1 VVRLWS
7 FVRCVMSNFRRN
19 NGLLLAGAVG
29 YNALLS
35 VVPLLALVLVALS
48 AIVDESTLVAL
59 VRDETEAVFP
69 GSGTGVL
76 TALESFLEK
85 RAAIGTVGFAGMLFF
100 STIAFRIL
108 EDAIATVFHRGRP
121 RRDRHWL
128 RSVGLP
134 FAYVASVGL
143 GVLVL
148 TLVMFAF
155 DALPAEGVRVLGWDL
170 HRTQLAT
177 PFVKLLAFSGLVVL
191 LSSFYWVMP
200 GIDVGLK
207 RAFIGGAIA
216 ATLWEGVRS
225 ILMWYFANLSL
236 VHVIYGSLATVVVV
250 LVGLEIAAIILLLG
264 AEILAELERRR
275 VAGVHWYEESTGEIR
290 RSERA

>member
-1 VVRLWS
+1 MHVIR
-7 FVRCVMSNFRRN
+7 FARCVLGNFRRN

-29 YNALLS
+29 YNTLLS
-35 VVPLLALVLVALS
+35 VVPLLALVLVVLS
-48 AIVDESTLVAL
+48 ALVDQQAII
-59 VRDETEAVFP
+59 EAVRGEAEATFP
-69 GSGTGVL
+69 DGGGAIEA
-76 TALESFLEK
+76 ALESFLEK
-85 RAAIGTVGFAGMLFF
+85 REVIGTVGFLGMLFF

-108 EDAIATVFHRGRP
+108 EDAIATVFQ
-121 RRDRHWL
+121 RDRVVRNRHWL
-128 RSVGLP
+128 RAVGLP
-134 FAYVASVGL
+134 FAYVGCVGL

-155 DALPAEGVRVLGWDL
+155 DALPYEGIDLFGWEI
-170 HRTQLAT
+170 HRADVTVSL
-177 PFVKLLAFSGLVVL
+177 VKLLAFAGLVVL

-200 GIDVGLK
+200 GTEVRL
-207 RAFIGGAIA
+207 RHAFIGGTIA

-236 VHVIYGSLATVVVV
+236 VHVIYGSIATVVVV

-275 VAGVHWYEESTGEIR
+275 AAGVHWYEEPHQ
-290 RSERA
+290 

>member
-1 VVRLWS
+1 MIRIWT
-7 FVRCVMSNFRRN
+7 FARCVMKNFRRN

-29 YNALLS
+29 YNTLLS
-35 VVPLLALVLVALS
+35 IVPLLALVLVALS
-48 AIVDESTLVAL
+48 AVVEERTLLAL
-59 VRDETEAVFP
+59 VRDETDAVFP
-69 GSGTGVL
+69 GSGPAVRA
-76 TALESFLEK
+76 ALESFLEK
-85 RAAIGTVGFAGMLFF
+85 REVIGTVGFAGMLFF

-108 EDAIATVFHRGRP
+108 EDAIATVFHRDRP

-128 RSVGLP
+128 RSIGLP

-148 TLVMFAF
+148 TLVMFTF
-155 DALPAEGVRVLGWDL
+155 DAIPEEGVNLLGWDI
-170 HRTQLAT
+170 HRTQLSV
-177 PFVKLLAFSGLVVL
+177 PLVKLLAFSGLVVL

-275 VAGVHWYEESTGEIR
+275 AAGVRWYE
-290 RSERA
+290 AVP

>member
-1 VVRLWS
+1 MVRLWT
-7 FVRCVMSNFRRN
+7 FARCVVRNFRRN

-29 YNALLS
+29 YNTLLS
-35 VVPLLALVLVALS
+35 IVPLMALVLVVLS
-48 AIVDESTLVAL
+48 AVVDEAVLVEV
-59 VRDETEAVFP
+59 VRKETDTVFP
-69 GSGTGVL
+69 GSGHAVRA
-76 TALESFLEK
+76 ALQSFLEK
-85 RAAIGTVGFAGMLFF
+85 REVIGTVGFVGMLFF

-108 EDAIATVFHRGRP
+108 EDAIATVFHRDRP
-121 RRDRHWL
+121 VHDRHWL
-128 RSVGLP
+128 RSIILP
-134 FAYVASVGL
+134 FGYVASVGL

-155 DALPAEGVRVLGWDL
+155 DALPDEGVRVLGWNVY
-170 HRTQLAT
+170 RAQLAA
-177 PFVKLLAFSGLVVL
+177 PFVKLLAFGGLVVL
-191 LSSFYWVMP
+191 LSSFYRLMP

-207 RAFIGGAIA
+207 RAFIGGAVA

-275 VAGVHWYEESTGEIR
+275 LAGVHWYEEPG
-290 RSERA
+290 